1 MKKLSVILFFAL
13 LLGNAIACEIEFETV
28 GEAKNEYAVGDVIV
42 VKSIVT
48 YTHRNCPISIDDT
61 KYDYPGFKVLGA
73 TPWKEV
79 KPMIYERKFKLEVI
93 KPVKG
98 KATFSAVRTCKK
110 EGGSGT
116 FTVKVQ

>member
-28 GEAKNEYAVGDVIV
+28 GESKNEYAVGDVIV